1 MPRVNEEYYENKRKE
16 ILDAAYRVCARKPIT
31 SVTMND
37 VIAETGFSHG
47 VIYKYY
53 KDLDEVIRDLLIRIN
68 KSNPFNEDADKIFE
82 EYGTDEWESA
92 IRSLCD
98 LLADNMIKTGI
109 DILKISL
116 YSNVFAV
123 SEPERA
129 KKIAE
134 RLGDD
139 NLSPLLYVITSLND
153 FLIKTVND
161 GKLDPAKP
169 ISDILQFII
178 VYYGGVENSF
188 VFSECYDSA
197 DPMNKYDP
205 KKMFS
210 LMADSVILMLKGDI
224 NR

>member
-1 MPRVNEEYYENKRKE
+1 MPRVNEEYYEKKRME
-16 ILDAAYRVCARKPIT
+16 ILDAAYRVFAKKPIT

-68 KSNPFNEDADKIFE
+68 KSSLFNEDADKIFDE
-82 EYGTDEWESA
+82 CGTGKWESA
-92 IRSLCD
+92 IRRLCD

-116 YSNVFAV
+116 YSNIFAI

-129 KKIAE
+129 KKIAQ
-134 RLGDD
+134 RLGED
-139 NLSPLLYVITSLND
+139 NLSPLLYVITSLNNY
-153 FLIKTVND
+153 LTQVIKEKKIHPSHSVND
-161 GKLDPAKP
+161 
-169 ISDILQFII
+169 IIQFIV
-178 VYYGGVENSF
+178 VYYGGVENSY
-188 VFSECYDSA
+188 VFSECYNSD

-210 LMADSVILMLKGDI
+210 LMGDSVILMLKGEK
-224 NR
+224 

>member
-68 KSNPFNEDADKIFE
+68 KSNPFNDDADIIFKE
-82 EYGTDEWESA
+82 CGTGEWESA
-92 IRSLCD
+92 IRRICD

-109 DILKISL
+109 DVLKISL

-129 KKIAE
+129 KRI
-134 RLGDD
+134 
-139 NLSPLLYVITSLND
+139 
-153 FLIKTVND
+153 
-161 GKLDPAKP
+161 
-169 ISDILQFII
+169 
-178 VYYGGVENSF
+178 
-188 VFSECYDSA
+188 A
-197 DPMNKYDP
+197 DPMNAPITWNNIYIIA
-205 KKMFS
+205 S
-210 LMADSVILMLKGDI
+210 LASMRFVSRHPRVMAGLM
-224 NR
+224 